1 MSAYLVT
8 APAAEPLS
16 LADAKAFLRV
26 EHGDDDAII
35 ASLIVAARNHIEAL
49 TRCVLITQTW
59 RLVLDR
65 WPDGGRIVPRIGPV
79 RSVVAARV
87 LNAAGEA
94 SEIDPEIFVVDAAA
108 GALAAPAWSL
118 PIPGRGAAGIEL
130 DIEAGYGAADDVP
143 PRLLLAIRML
153 VAHWYE
159 NRGLIAIGSSVAM
172 MPASVNA
179 MIASHRVLSL

>member
-1 MSAYLVT
+1 M
-8 APAAEPLS
+8 
-16 LADAKAFLRV
+16 
-26 EHGDDDAII
+26 
-35 ASLIVAARNHIEAL
+35 
-49 TRCVLITQTW
+49 
-59 RLVLDR
+59 
-65 WPDGGRIVPRIGPV
+65 
-79 RSVVAARV
+79 
-87 LNAAGEA
+87 NAAGEA

-108 GALAAPAWSL
+108 GALAVAPAWSL

-159 NRGLIAIGSSVAM
+159 NRGLIAIGGSVAM

>member
-8 APAAEPLS
+8 APAAEALS

-87 LNAAGEA
+87 FNAAGEA

-118 PIPGRGAAGIEL
+118 PIRG
-130 DIEAGYGAADDVP
+130 EALQVSSLISRPVTEQRTMFRRGCCSRSACWSRTGMKIAD
-143 PRLLLAIRML
+143 
-153 VAHWYE
+153 
-159 NRGLIAIGSSVAM
+159 
-172 MPASVNA
+172 
-179 MIASHRVLSL
+179 